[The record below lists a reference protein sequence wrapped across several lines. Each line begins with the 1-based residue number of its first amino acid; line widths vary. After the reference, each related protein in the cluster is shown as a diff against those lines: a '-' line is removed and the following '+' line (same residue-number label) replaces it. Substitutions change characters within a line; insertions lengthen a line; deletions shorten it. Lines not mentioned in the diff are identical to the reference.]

1 MSTQA
6 ASVTVVQTESER
18 LTQYLAALREEA
30 WSTPS
35 ACALWEVRDVVAHLI
50 DGANAYIDWIT
61 RGQQGNTAAPPGW
74 PVPGSF
80 TTASPAQLQQM
91 EAAMAQSAVTLR
103 ERLGTELL
111 DVFRTAW
118 SRHNRLIANLHA
130 HEWHTPCYNPLGIQ
144 PARALVNAAIF
155 ELAIHGWDIRSG
167 LEPSARLSP
176 EALAVMPDY
185 FAECLGWFF
194 RPGPR
199 LPTPL
204 RYRFAFT
211 GTRNSQWDLVVAGDT
226 ACLEPAAEATPTNVT
241 FCCEVETFALLL
253 CGRRGLEVAVGA
265 RQVIPEG
272 DMALV
277 EAFKQWFQR

>member
-18 LTQYLAALREEA
+18 LAQYLATLPEEA

-35 ACALWEVRDVVAHLI
+35 ACVLWEVRDVVAHLI
-50 DGANAYIDWIT
+50 DAANAYRDWIT
-61 RGQQGNTAAPPGW
+61 RGLQEDTSAPTGW
-74 PVPGSF
+74 PAPGTF
-80 TTASPAQLQQM
+80 TTASPAERQQM
-91 EAAMAQSAVTLR
+91 ETAVAQSTVALR

-111 DVFRTAW
+111 DMFRTAW
-118 SRHNRLIANLHA
+118 TRHNQLVANLKA
-130 HEWHTPCYNPLGIQ
+130 HEWHTPCYYPLGIK
-144 PARALVNAAIF
+144 PVRVLVNAAIF
-155 ELAIHGWDIRSG
+155 ELAIHGWDIRFG
-167 LEPSARLSP
+167 FEPSTRLSP

-199 LPTPL
+199 LPTPI

-211 GTRNSQWDLVVAGDT
+211 GTLNSHWDLVVAGDT
-226 ACLEPAAEATPTNVT
+226 AYLEPAAEAIPANVT
-241 FCCEVETFALLL
+241 FGCEVETFALLL
-253 CGRRGLEVAVGA
+253 CGRRGLEAAMGA
-265 RQVIPEG
+265 RQVISAG

-277 EAFKQWFQR
+277 QAFKQWF

>member
-6 ASVTVVQTESER
+6 ASVAVVQTESER
-18 LTQYLAALREEA
+18 LTQYLAALSEEA

-50 DGANAYIDWIT
+50 DDANAYIDWIT
-61 RGQQGNTAAPPGW
+61 RGLREDTPAPTGW
-74 PVPGSF
+74 PAPGTF
-80 TTASPAQLQQM
+80 TTASPAERQRM
-91 EAAMAQSAVTLR
+91 ETAVAQSTVARR

-111 DVFRTAW
+111 DVFRTPW
-118 SRHNRLIANLHA
+118 TRHNQLVANLKA
-130 HEWHTPCYNPLGIQ
+130 HEWHTPCYYPLGIQ
-144 PARALVNAAIF
+144 PVRVLVNAAIF
-155 ELAIHGWDIRSG
+155 ELAIHGWDICSG

-194 RPGPR
+194 RSGPR
-199 LPTPL
+199 LPMPI

-211 GTRNSQWDLVVAGDT
+211 GTLNSQWDMMVAGDT
-226 ACLEPAAEATPTNVT
+226 ACHQPAAEATPANVT
-241 FCCEVETFALLL
+241 FGCEVETFALLL
-253 CGRRGLEVAVGA
+253 CGRRELEAALGA
-265 RQVIPEG
+265 RQVISAG

-277 EAFKQWFQR
+277 QAFTQWF

>member
-6 ASVTVVQTESER
+6 ARVTVVQTESER
-18 LTQYLAALREEA
+18 LAQYLTALPEEV

-35 ACALWEVRDVVAHLI
+35 ACALWAVRDVVAHLI
-50 DGANAYIDWIT
+50 DAANSYIDWIT
-61 RGQQGNTAAPPGW
+61 RGLQGDTSAPTGW
-74 PVPGSF
+74 PAPGTF
-80 TTASPAQLQQM
+80 TTASPAERQQM
-91 EAAMAQSAVTLR
+91 DAAIAQSTFALR
-103 ERLGTELL
+103 ERLGTALL
-111 DVFRTAW
+111 DVFRTTW
-118 SRHNRLIANLHA
+118 TRYNQLVANLQA
-130 HEWHTPCYNPLGIQ
+130 HEWHTPCYYPLGIQ
-144 PARALVNAAIF
+144 PVRVLVNAAIF

-185 FAECLGWFF
+185 FAECLEWFF

-204 RYRFAFT
+204 RYRFVFT

-226 ACLEPAAEATPTNVT
+226 ACLEPAAEATPANVT

-253 CGRRGLEVAVGA
+253 CGRKGLEAAIRA
-265 RQVIPEG
+265 RQVISEG
-272 DMALV
+272 NMAV
-277 EAFKQWFQR
+277 VQAFKQWF

>member
-1 MSTQA
+1 MAAQA

-18 LTQYLAALREEA
+18 LAQYLATLPEEA
-30 WSTPS
+30 WSMPS

-50 DGANAYIDWIT
+50 DAANSYIDWIT
-61 RGQQGNTAAPPGW
+61 RGLQGDTSAPTGW
-74 PVPGSF
+74 PAPGTF
-80 TTASPAQLQQM
+80 TTASPAQRQQM
-91 EAAMAQSAVTLR
+91 ETAVAQSTVALR

-118 SRHNRLIANLHA
+118 TRHNRIVANLKA
-130 HEWHTPCYNPLGIQ
+130 HERHTPCYYPLGIQ
-144 PARALVNAAIF
+144 SVRVLVNAAIF
-155 ELAIHGWDIRSG
+155 ELAIHGWDIRSCFE
-167 LEPSARLSP
+167 LSARLSP
-176 EALAVMPDY
+176 EALAIMPDY

-199 LPTPL
+199 LPTPI

-211 GTRNSQWDLVVAGDT
+211 GTLNSQWDMVAAGDT
-226 ACLEPAAEATPTNVT
+226 ACLEPAAAATPANVT
-241 FCCEVETFALLL
+241 FCCEVETFTLLL
-253 CGRRGLEVAVGA
+253 CGRRGLEAAMGA

-277 EAFKQWFQR
+277 QAFKQWFQL

>member
-18 LTQYLAALREEA
+18 LAQYLATLPEEA

-50 DGANAYIDWIT
+50 DAANSYIDWIT
-61 RGQQGNTAAPPGW
+61 RGLQGDTSAPPGW
-74 PVPGSF
+74 PAPGTF
-80 TTASPAQLQQM
+80 TTASPAERQQM
-91 EAAMAQSAVTLR
+91 DAAIAQSTFALR
-103 ERLGTELL
+103 ERLGTALL
-111 DVFRTAW
+111 DVFRTTW
-118 SRHNRLIANLHA
+118 TRYNQLVANLQA
-130 HEWHTPCYNPLGIQ
+130 HEWHTPCYYPLGIK

-185 FAECLGWFF
+185 FAECLEWFF

-204 RYRFAFT
+204 RYRFVFT

-226 ACLEPAAEATPTNVT
+226 ACLEPAAEATPANVT
-241 FCCEVETFALLL
+241 LCCEVETFALLL
-253 CGRRGLEVAVGA
+253 CGRKGLEAAIRA
-265 RQVIPEG
+265 RQVISEG
-272 DMALV
+272 NMAV
-277 EAFKQWFQR
+277 VQAFKQWF

>member
-18 LTQYLAALREEA
+18 LTQYLAALPEEA
-30 WSTPS
+30 WSRPS
-35 ACALWEVRDVVAHLI
+35 ACTLWEVRDVVAHLI

-61 RGQQGNTAAPPGW
+61 RGLQGDTSAPTGW
-74 PVPGSF
+74 PAPGTF
-80 TTASPAQLQQM
+80 TTASPVQRQQM

-103 ERLGTELL
+103 ERLGTALL

-118 SRHNRLIANLHA
+118 IQYNQLVANLKA
-130 HEWHTPCYNPLGIQ
+130 HEWHTPCYYPLGLK
-144 PARALVNAAIF
+144 PVRVLVNAAIF
-155 ELAIHGWDIRSG
+155 ELAIHGWDIRSV

-199 LPTPL
+199 LPTPI
-204 RYRFAFT
+204 RYRFACT
-211 GTRNSQWDLVVAGDT
+211 GTLNSQWDMVVAGDT
-226 ACLEPAAEATPTNVT
+226 AYLESAAEATPANVT
-241 FCCEVETFALLL
+241 FCCEVETFTLLL
-253 CGRRGLEVAVGA
+253 CGRRGFEAAMGA
-265 RQVIPEG
+265 RQVISEG

-277 EAFKQWFQR
+277 QAFKQWFQL